1 MQLQSQRTN
10 PTRNS
15 CSTLRISRVGEPTE
29 VPVGARFMQL
39 GKAIAGHELAAVWK
53 YIQEGNAKEWGL
65 FGLKDTTS

>member
-1 MQLQSQRTN
+1 M
-10 PTRNS
+10 
-15 CSTLRISRVGEPTE
+15 
-29 VPVGARFMQL
+29 PVGARFMQL